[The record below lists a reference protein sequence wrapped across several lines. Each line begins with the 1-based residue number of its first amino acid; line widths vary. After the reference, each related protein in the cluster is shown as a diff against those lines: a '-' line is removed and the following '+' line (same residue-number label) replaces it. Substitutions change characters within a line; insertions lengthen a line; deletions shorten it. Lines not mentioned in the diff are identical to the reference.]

1 MAARRVAMVTGGASG
16 IGAACCVRLAAD
28 GFAVAVCDRDV
39 AGARRVAADCGADA
53 MAVPVDVSDEESVGA
68 AMAVVRHAGILAVA
82 VNCAAVPDDG
92 GAVADAEFAA
102 WRRTLAI
109 DLDGVFLCVRGQLR
123 AMLAAGQG
131 GSIIGMGS
139 VLGLR
144 GHPTVPAYVTA
155 KHALI
160 GLHRSVALRYAADG
174 IRANVVCPGY
184 VDTPLLT
191 ARLDSDRAAAL
202 VARHPVGR
210 LGTASE
216 IAELV
221 SWLAGPGSSF
231 VTGAV
236 YPVDGGFT
244 A

>member
-1 MAARRVAMVTGGASG
+1 MRRVAMVTGGASG

-28 GFAVAVCDRDV
+28 GFAVAVCDRDL
-39 AGARRVAADCGADA
+39 AGAGRVAADCGGL
-53 MAVPVDVSDEESVGA
+53 AVSVDVSDERSVAA
-68 AMAVVRHAGILAVA
+68 AMTVVEGMGPLAVA
-82 VNCAAVPDDG
+82 VNCAAVADDG

-102 WRRTLAI
+102 WRRTLSV

-123 AMLAAGQG
+123 AMLAAGAG

-144 GHPTVPAYVTA
+144 GHPTTPAYVTA

-184 VDTPLLT
+184 VDTPLL
-191 ARLDSDRAAAL
+191 AGRLDSDSTAAL

-210 LGTASE
+210 LGTATE
-216 IAELV
+216 VAALV
-221 SWLAGPGSSF
+221 SWLAGPESSF

-236 YPVDGGFT
+236 HPIDGGFT
-244 A
+244 S